1 MQAYHIKLWF
11 CYHPYSKKHFF
22 FSWNIEQTFPIYDQY
37 RKGTREIVYRL
48 LGLSC
53 TIIRFYVLQM
63 QAEVQFIRHCSLCA
77 QPFQAKKTQAKC
89 PTCGKLLDHCHIIII
104 IVILII
110 IIITSTILGGT
121 GGIGEK
127 LAFQPSLTL
136 SSTGTVTHVPALDL
150 PLWLPKR
157 QRSAKDPHRL

>member
-1 MQAYHIKLWF
+1 
-11 CYHPYSKKHFF
+11 
-22 FSWNIEQTFPIYDQY
+22 
-37 RKGTREIVYRL
+37 
-48 LGLSC
+48 
-53 TIIRFYVLQM
+53 M
-63 QAEVQFIRHCSLCA
+63 QAEVQFIRHYSLCA